1 MFADV
6 MSQCICLL
14 HFWHHVVGPVKGREQ
29 QLTNTQVLMNY
40 RQNRSCWCLC
50 TLSGQRLSPKQ
61 RYCRMLLL
69 LLFLHPP
76 WHAD

>member
-1 MFADV
+1 
-6 MSQCICLL
+6 
-14 HFWHHVVGPVKGREQ
+14 
-29 QLTNTQVLMNY
+29 MNY

-61 RYCRMLLL
+61 RCCRMLLLLLLLLL